1 MDSKVLTLKVNDIK
15 PNPDNPRI
23 IKDHRFKQLVKSIQ
37 DFPEMLAIRDIIVDE
52 NNIILG
58 GNMRWKACIEA
69 GVKKLQVTR
78 VTGLD
83 PAQKREFIIKD
94 NANYGVWDWDNLA
107 NNYDNDLLTEWGLN
121 VWQPTQFLEES
132 QTEEKGTSTTAH
144 DPEAER
150 DAEDEKADKRI
161 IQIEFD
167 IEDYEEA
174 NALYKKLRAE
184 GRDIPA
190 IFITAI
196 NTEICK

>member
-1 MDSKVLTLKVNDIK
+1 MNTKVLTLKVNDIK

-69 GVKKLQVTR
+69 GVKKLKVTQ

-132 QTEEKGTSTTAH
+132 ETEEKGTSTTAH
-144 DPEAER
+144 DPEAEQ

-196 NTEICK
+196 NEEICK